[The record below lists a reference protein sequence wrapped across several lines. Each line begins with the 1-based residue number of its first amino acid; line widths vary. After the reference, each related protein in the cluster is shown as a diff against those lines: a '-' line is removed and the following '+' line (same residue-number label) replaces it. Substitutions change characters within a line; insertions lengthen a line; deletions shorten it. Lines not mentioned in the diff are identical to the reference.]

1 MALLIFEPGSVARTV
16 IDAQDTCSASRYVR
30 RRALSARAIS
40 RHLRLFRRGYGVSG
54 GSGEPEPAASH
65 YAERVFRKVEQGAL
79 PLQPPDQ
86 AHGHRGSGAR
96 CDGCEEAITNYQIEY
111 ELHVGR
117 RIYRLHLLCSDLLG
131 ALRQHGAG
139 GSKPART
146 N

>member
-1 MALLIFEPGSVARTV
+1 MALLIFEPGRAARTI
-16 IDAQDTCSASRYVR
+16 IDARTIRSTSRHVR

-54 GSGEPEPAASH
+54 GSGEPEPAAPH

-86 AHGHRGSGAR
+86 AYGRRGSGAR
-96 CDGCEEAITNYQIEY
+96 CDGCEDPIMGHQIEY

-117 RIYRLHLLCSDLLG
+117 RVYRLHLLCSDLLV
-131 ALRQHGAG
+131 ALRQG
-139 GSKPART
+139 GTGRSQPAR
-146 N
+146 NS